1 MVIAPMVSSGQ
12 IGLLRLLYWHQEH
25 AKPDSGV
32 PVQVSPRRGG
42 GGTTQHPS
50 GRTTTVAPVLEH
62 EELPSPEK
70 EPGWPLTVFAR
81 FRTVHSVHFTVHQPA
96 LASHHVVHLQVLYCW
111 CALQTVHLRTNQ
123 SSG

>member
-1 MVIAPMVSSGQ
+1 M
-12 IGLLRLLYWHQEH
+12 
-25 AKPDSGV
+25 PDSDV
-32 PVQVSPRRGG
+32 PVQVSPRRGA

-50 GRTTTVAPVLEH
+50 GRTTTVVPVLAH

-96 LASHHVVHLQVLYCW
+96 LASHHVVHLQVLCCW